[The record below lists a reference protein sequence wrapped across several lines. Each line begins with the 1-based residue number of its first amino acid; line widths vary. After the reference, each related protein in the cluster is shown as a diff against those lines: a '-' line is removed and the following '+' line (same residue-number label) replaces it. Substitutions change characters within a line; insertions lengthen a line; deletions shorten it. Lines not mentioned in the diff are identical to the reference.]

1 LSIARRVIELSV
13 NKSFIKET
21 RSFLLKVISDDYVNM
36 ILIPNSMKSTSF
48 KNLEIT
54 TNVFNLFKLDLEN
67 MGKDLFVKLEK
78 DDLSDSDIEFLQVD
92 LN

>member
-1 LSIARRVIELSV
+1 
-13 NKSFIKET
+13 
-21 RSFLLKVISDDYVNM
+21 
-36 ILIPNSMKSTSF
+36 MKSTSF